1 MIRIQKLNI
10 KCPVCDKPDWC
21 LVSEDGSAAICR
33 RTEKGSVKKCGKA
46 GWLHILGD
54 FNPQKYQI
62 PEKPYVDWAKHTFQF
77 GLNALNHGGEMR
89 RYLRQYQLNWQTV
102 MRFNVGWT
110 NGWLTIPMYGVNGK
124 TTGIQRRQ
132 KKTKRFMLHSEMG
145 VFLPSAFLQ
154 YKAKTLAVCEGW
166 TDTVAALEYGFAASV
181 GKMNAFV
188 GDELVLYY
196 AKRLGCERAII
207 FADYND
213 DGVGQDGAQQTAG
226 LLCNEM
232 EVMVVQTPSDLRD
245 CKLKGMSIQ
254 EVINNG

>member
-1 MIRIQKLNI
+1 
-10 KCPVCDKPDWC
+10 
-21 LVSEDGSAAICR
+21 
-33 RTEKGSVKKCGKA
+33 
-46 GWLHILGD
+46 
-54 FNPQKYQI
+54 
-62 PEKPYVDWAKHTFQF
+62 
-77 GLNALNHGGEMR
+77 
-89 RYLRQYQLNWQTV
+89 
-102 MRFNVGWT
+102 
-110 NGWLTIPMYGVNGK
+110 MYGVGGK

-145 VFLPSAFLQ
+145 VFLPSAFFQ

-166 TDTVAALEYGFAASV
+166 TDTVAAYEYGFSAAV

-196 AKRLGCERAII
+196 AKLLGCERAII

-226 LLCNEM
+226 LLCKEM
-232 EVMVVQTPSDLRD
+232 EVKVVQTPSDLRA
-245 CKLKGMSIQ
+245 CKLDGMSIR